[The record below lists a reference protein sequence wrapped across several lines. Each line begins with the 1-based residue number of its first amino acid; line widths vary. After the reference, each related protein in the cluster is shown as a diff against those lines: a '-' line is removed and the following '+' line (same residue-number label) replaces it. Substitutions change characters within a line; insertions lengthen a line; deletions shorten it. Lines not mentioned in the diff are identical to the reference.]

1 MNAITLRPAGR
12 FGWRRRRS
20 ALALFVVMLVIAL
33 MLMTTPAYGSSDDS
47 GASAPRTTSAVVLSE
62 AEADSLAT
70 LIDNLDFQVEM
81 LRIDL
86 KEARALARQDSI
98 YADLMQERL
107 ERERGRQWWDRLW
120 RNPALWF
127 ILGAYVGLEAA
138 R

>member
-47 GASAPRTTSAVVLSE
+47 GASVPRTTSAVVLSE